1 MMDLAGRVAVVT
13 GGASGI
19 GRALARALL
28 AEDVR
33 VVVADVE
40 DAALDATVDELA
52 GTGEVHGV
60 RCDVSDAAAVERLA
74 RWTIDELGGVHIV
87 CNNAGVSGAGGYVSR
102 IPLEQW
108 EWVLGVNLWGVLHG
122 VRAFLPHL
130 IAQGEGHVV
139 NTASIMGLV
148 PSPMSSPYTV
158 SKYGVVALSEALQ
171 LELAR
176 FRDINVSVLCPSWV
190 ATNISDAER
199 NRPDRW
205 RGDGSDV
212 RPPDLTERVRDALT
226 ERGAPPDEIAA
237 LAVDAIR
244 QNRFYVLNHDGNDR
258 LVRHRAA
265 AILDGLPP
273 FFDVLR

>member
-1 MMDLAGRVAVVT
+1 MMELTGRVAVVT

-28 AEDVR
+28 AEEVR

-40 DAALDATVDELA
+40 DAALDATVADLA
-52 GTGEVHGV
+52 GLGEIHGV
-60 RCDVSDAAAVERLA
+60 RCDVSDADAVEHLA

-87 CNNAGVSGAGGYVSR
+87 CNNAGVSGAGGYASR

-148 PSPMSSPYTV
+148 PSPMSAPYTV

-176 FRDINVSVLCPSWV
+176 FRDVNVSVLCPSWV
-190 ATNISDAER
+190 ATNIADAER

-205 RGDGSDV
+205 WGDGSDA
-212 RPPDLTERVRDALT
+212 RPPDLTERVRDALA